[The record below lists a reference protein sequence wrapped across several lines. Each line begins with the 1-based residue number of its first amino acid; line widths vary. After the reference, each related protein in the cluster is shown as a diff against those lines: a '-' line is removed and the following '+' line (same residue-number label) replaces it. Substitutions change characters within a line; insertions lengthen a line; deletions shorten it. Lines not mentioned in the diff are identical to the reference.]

1 MSVDVLLPKLGFSM
15 TEGTLVAWLATYG
28 EAVLEGQPLFEL
40 ESEKSVQ
47 EIEAPTSGV
56 LKILKGTDQTY
67 AVGVVLATIG

>member
-15 TEGTLVAWLATYG
+15 TEGTLVAWLATDG

>member
-15 TEGTLVAWLATYG
+15 TEGMLTAWLAADG
-28 EAVLEGQPLFEL
+28 DAVREGQPLFEL

-47 EIEAPTSGV
+47 QIEAPASGV
-56 LKILKGTDQTY
+56 LKTLKGTDQTY